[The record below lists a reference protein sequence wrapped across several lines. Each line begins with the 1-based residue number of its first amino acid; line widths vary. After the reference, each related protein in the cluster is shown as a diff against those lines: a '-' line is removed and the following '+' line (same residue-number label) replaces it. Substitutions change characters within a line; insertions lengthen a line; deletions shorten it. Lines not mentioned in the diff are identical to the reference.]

1 MAEAAHAVG
10 VSVEAELGAIGGVED
25 GIIHSKKNLAD
36 VHEVEQFIHEV
47 EVEALAIGIGN
58 AHGMYQGTPDL
69 DFGLLKECKKLS
81 PPPLVLHGGS
91 GIPDQM
97 ILKAIEL
104 GIRKINVAT
113 EIRNAFMSGIESS
126 VHKKNIYYM
135 YENASERVRHLAEKK
150 IRLFQRIDDVT
161 HIA

>member
-1 MAEAAHAVG
+1 
-10 VSVEAELGAIGGVED
+10 
-25 GIIHSKKNLAD
+25 
-36 VHEVEQFIHEV
+36 
-47 EVEALAIGIGN
+47 
-58 AHGMYQGTPDL
+58 
-69 DFGLLKECKKLS
+69 
-81 PPPLVLHGGS
+81 
-91 GIPDQM
+91 M